1 MKALW
6 LQLDELIKA
15 TIHLRFLE
23 PSDNCAALAVSP
35 NANVPTLGLVA
46 IQAVLPGDL
55 YSLPI
60 APEMTCLLLIKH
72 KQTVKYRPSS

>member
-15 TIHLRFLE
+15 TIHFRFLE

-46 IQAVLPGDL
+46 TQAVLPGDR
-55 YSLPI
+55 SGTPTTWTI
-60 APEMTCLLLIKH
+60 
-72 KQTVKYRPSS
+72 VPSERQSGSDFG